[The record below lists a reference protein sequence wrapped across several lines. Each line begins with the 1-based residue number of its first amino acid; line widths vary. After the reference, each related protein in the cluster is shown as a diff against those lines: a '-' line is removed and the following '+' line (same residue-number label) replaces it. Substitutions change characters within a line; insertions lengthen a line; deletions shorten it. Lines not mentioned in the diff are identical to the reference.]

1 MLVLSRRIHEKI
13 VMPTLGAT
21 VQVVAAK
28 NGMVRIG
35 VEAPDAVPV
44 FRQEVLD
51 RLDPAERARLV
62 PTTTVAAD
70 MLRAEARAL
79 TEALNAAAAGMTR
92 LRRQLTLRQAED
104 VGVVLDR
111 LIDELR
117 AAHHQATGTGPVS
130 PAQPVPAPHA
140 DYVVI

>member
-1 MLVLSRRIHEKI
+1 MLVLSRRIHERI

-28 NGMVRIG
+28 NGIVRIG

-44 FRQEVLD
+44 FREEVLD

-62 PTTTVAAD
+62 PTTTAAAD
-70 MLRAEARAL
+70 KLRAQVRAL
-79 TEALNAAAAGMTR
+79 TEALNAAAAGMTM
-92 LRRQLTLRQAED
+92 LRRQLGQTED

-111 LIDELR
+111 LIEELR
-117 AAHHQATGTGPVS
+117 AAHHQATGTRPVS
-130 PAQPVPAPHA
+130 AVQPVPAPHA
-140 DYVVI
+140 EYVVI